1 MNDLSFYQRLREL
14 GVTHHRPGVIKR
26 YLEDVLFADVRVQGK
41 KVLDVGGGTG
51 LCSYFAVFRGAASA
65 SNVEPLLAGSENAS
79 LVAFAR
85 AQEALGTT
93 GAQLVNESIQ
103 DHVEHCGTYDVI
115 ILHDAIN
122 HLDEASY
129 TKLHEDPA
137 AFAEYV
143 RLFARIA
150 ARHATG
156 GDIVIADCA
165 RRNLFGDLG
174 LRAPFA
180 PNINW
185 RLHQDPR
192 LVAKVLEAAGY
203 SDVRW
208 KWTPLKRAGLI
219 GRIAAKLG
227 RVPSY
232 FLQSHFVLFARRS
245 V

>member
-1 MNDLSFYQRLREL
+1 MSALDFYERLREL
-14 GVTHHRPGVIKR
+14 GVTHHRPRVIQR
-26 YLEDVLFADVRVQGK
+26 YLEDVLFPDVNFAGR

-51 LCSYFAVFRGAASA
+51 LCSYFAVFRGAAS
-65 SNVEPLLAGSENAS
+65 SNNVEPLLAGSEDAS
-79 LVAFAR
+79 LVAFSR
-85 AQEALGTT
+85 AQEKLGTQ

-122 HLDEASY
+122 HLDEGSY

-143 RLFARIA
+143 GLFRKIA
-150 ARHATG
+150 ARHSTG
-156 GDIVIADCA
+156 GDLVIADCA
-165 RRNLFGDLG
+165 RRNFFGDLG
-174 LRAPFA
+174 MRAPFA
-180 PNINW
+180 PSINW
-185 RLHQDPR
+185 KLHQDPR

-208 KWTPLKRAGLI
+208 KWTPLKRAGLL
-219 GRIAAKLG
+219 GRIAARLG

-245 V
+245 A